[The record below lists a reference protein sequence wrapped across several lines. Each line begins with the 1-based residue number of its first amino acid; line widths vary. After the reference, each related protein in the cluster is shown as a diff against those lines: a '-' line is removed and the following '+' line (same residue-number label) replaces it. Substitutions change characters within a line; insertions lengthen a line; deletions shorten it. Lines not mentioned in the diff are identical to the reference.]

1 MRPNACAV
9 IEIETEHY
17 LLPMDEPLH
26 EMAGGIT
33 AEIMAVIEEA
43 AAAYLGRPVR
53 ILAVRVHGHAD
64 GEPSTWAD
72 QGRSVLQTSHNLVQR
87 GH

>member
-1 MRPNACAV
+1 MPGGKDNVLAV
-9 IEIETEHY
+9 YHIEF
-17 LLPMDEPLH
+17 PMADPQH
-26 EMAGGIT
+26 DGDAGIT

-53 ILAVRVHGHAD
+53 ILSVRLHAQPED
-64 GEPSTWAD
+64 ARNTWAD